1 MAIKF
6 GSFKLNSRFI
16 LAPMAGVSDLP
27 FRLLN
32 REFGAELAFV
42 EMINC
47 RSVSYN
53 SKKTRQ
59 MLSTQDNDKPLGIQ
73 ILGSEPKF
81 IKKALDVINTY
92 DFQLLDF
99 NAACPARK
107 VVRRNEGAAL
117 LKEPAKLSAVLK
129 IVVRHSKVPVTIKIR
144 SGWDKDSINAPDIAK
159 LAQDCGVSAVFL
171 HGRTRMDAYKGTVD
185 YEIIRKTKEAIDI
198 PLIASG
204 DLISVDSAVK
214 MLEYTGC
221 DCLNIARGALGN
233 PWIFHGLTNLFSG
246 LPLPEIPSVEDV
258 CEVMCKHL
266 DMCVNFY
273 GEKIGVVNF
282 RKFFS
287 WYTKGFRKVRSLRE
301 KASLAKTKEAV
312 FALIR
317 ECARNEAT
325 KKPHFPGVFCR

>member
-1 MAIKF
+1 MINL
-6 GSFKLNSRFI
+6 GSLRLNSKFI

-27 FRLLN
+27 FRMLN

-59 MLSTQDNDKPLGIQ
+59 MLSTQDNDRPLGIQ

-81 IKKALDVINTY
+81 IRKALDVINTY

-99 NAACPARK
+99 NAACPAKK

-117 LKEPAKLSAVLK
+117 LRDPKKLDEILK
-129 IVVRHSKVPVTIKIR
+129 IVVRYSKVPVTIKIR
-144 SGWDKDSINAPDIAK
+144 SGWDRNSINAPEIAK

-171 HGRTRMDAYKGTVD
+171 HGRTRMDGYKGGVD
-185 YEIIRKTKEAIDI
+185 YEVIRKTKESIHI
-198 PLIASG
+198 PLVAGG
-204 DLISVDSAVK
+204 DLMSVASAVK
-214 MLEYTGC
+214 MFEYTGC
-221 DCLNIARGALGN
+221 DLLNIARGALGN
-233 PWIFHGLTNLFSG
+233 PWIFRELESLSSY
-246 LPLPEIPSVEDV
+246 LPSQSYPSSDEI
-258 CEVMCKHL
+258 CRVMRKHL

-282 RKFFS
+282 RKFFG
-287 WYTKGFRKVRSLRE
+287 WYTKGFRRVRSLRE
-301 KASLAKTKEAV
+301 KSSVAKTKEAM
-312 FALIR
+312 FSLID
-317 ECARNEAT
+317 ECVMNEAT
-325 KKPHFPGVFCR
+325 KKPHLPGVFCR